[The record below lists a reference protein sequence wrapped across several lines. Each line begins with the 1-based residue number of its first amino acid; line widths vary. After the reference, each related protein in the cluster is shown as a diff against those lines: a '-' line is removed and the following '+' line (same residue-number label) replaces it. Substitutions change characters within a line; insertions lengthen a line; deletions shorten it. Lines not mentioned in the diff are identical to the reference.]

1 MIVNIN
7 DNLIRI
13 IILDIS
19 GVYSQIYNEG
29 YFSQQEIEEI
39 KQQYLDAKHWR
50 VWVLDDWYI
59 AQIHTYIGVRIPV
72 AEDDHGYLWCY
83 YSPTLL
89 HNDETIDDEET
100 YSL

>member
-50 VWVLDDWYI
+50 VWVLDD
-59 AQIHTYIGVRIPV
+59 
-72 AEDDHGYLWCY
+72 
-83 YSPTLL
+83 
-89 HNDETIDDEET
+89 
-100 YSL
+100 